1 MTEYIPLEDVVDKAN
16 GSLFKLVVMASK
28 RALELSEGAE
38 VLSESAKKIE
48 RPTVKALVEIKEDRI
63 GYVPR
68 KK

>member
-1 MTEYIPLEDVVDKAN
+1 MKYIPLEEVVDKAN
-16 GSLFKLVVMASK
+16 GSLYKLVIMAAK

-38 VLSESAKKIE
+38 VLVESAKRVE
-48 RPTVKALVEIKEDRI
+48 RPTIKALIEIKENRI

>member
-1 MTEYIPLEDVVDKAN
+1 MKYIPLEEVVDKAN
-16 GSLFKLVVMASK
+16 GSLYKLVIMAAR

-38 VLSESAKKIE
+38 VLTESAKRVE
-48 RPTVKALVEIKEDRI
+48 RPTVKALIEIRENRI

>member
-1 MTEYIPLEDVVDKAN
+1 VKYIPLEEVVDKAN
-16 GSLFKLVVMASK
+16 GSLYKLVIMAAK

-38 VLSESAKKIE
+38 VLVESAKRVE
-48 RPTVKALVEIKEDRI
+48 RPTIKALIEIKENRI